1 MNVDYVCAF
10 YARML
15 AKGSTNHIRTLLMI
29 IAESLRKLGILCL
42 FCVIF
47 LLSSDLDGFRQT
59 LDWHIGWIELLIDSF
74 EMSCVFVL
82 EFANSYVG
90 IYFREYSVGVS
101 AWWHRFFSYLGHNTR
116 VSCMISRVS
125 LKLFEF
131 HRCIILRVFERIFD
145 CQVALSCISCS
156 QQVWVYRGIYV
167 QLECLQ
173 CLVRHWKGFCGTTCK
188 CGFRLIYFI
197 DFQLLCLEARFN
209 FSFGKRKFVVRLVV
223 FGCDTRVIVAIID

>member
-29 IAESLRKLGILCL
+29 IAESLRELGILCL

-47 LLSSDLDGFRQT
+47 LLSSNLDGFRQT

-90 IYFREYSVGVS
+90 IYFWEYSVGVS
-101 AWWHRFFSYLGHNTR
+101 AWWHRFFSYLRHNTR

-131 HRCIILRVFERIFD
+131 HRCIILRVFERIF
-145 CQVALSCISCS
+145 
-156 QQVWVYRGIYV
+156 YG
-167 QLECLQ
+167 
-173 CLVRHWKGFCGTTCK
+173 
-188 CGFRLIYFI
+188 
-197 DFQLLCLEARFN
+197 
-209 FSFGKRKFVVRLVV
+209 
-223 FGCDTRVIVAIID
+223 